1 MPRRVVISGMGGVS
15 ALGLDDETVWAN
27 LMAGRTGIRRISAFD
42 IQLFKAANG
51 AEVDGAVL
59 DAALPSRGW
68 KGEHKVVDL
77 ALVAAERALRAAGLI
92 AAEGAREPQPVP
104 VIVGSANGPAG
115 ALHEAINAFT
125 HKGVRGIRPTLV
137 PQCMVNIVA
146 TRLSIEF
153 KLTGIHYNIS
163 AACTSSAA
171 ALGNAFRMIR
181 DGYADRV
188 LCGGAEFIFVPSYYS
203 AWNNLGILS
212 TEPDPLRAARPFDL
226 GRKGFIIGEGA
237 GMLVLEE
244 ESSARRRGI
253 RIRGEICGYGESSD
267 AEHLVRPQTDG
278 QTRALRAA
286 LADSGVAPEAVGVI
300 VSHGTAT
307 LMNDRSECAAIRSV
321 FGPVQDSSPRVSA
334 LKSYFGHTIGAS
346 GALETI
352 ATVLMLER
360 GWIPPNL
367 NLDRPDPEC
376 AVRLV
381 GPVAEKLEQPVA
393 VKQSFGFGGANGVMV
408 LRRWDGA

>member
-1 MPRRVVISGMGGVS
+1 MPRRVVISGLGLVS
-15 ALGLDDETVWAN
+15 ALGLDEETVWAH
-27 LMAGRTGIRRISAFD
+27 LMAGQTGIRRITAFD
-42 IQLFKAANG
+42 ANLFRATSG
-51 AEVDGAVL
+51 AEVAE
-59 DAALPSRGW
+59 AALEPALAARGW
-68 KGEHKVVDL
+68 KREAKVVDM
-77 ALVAAERALRAAGLI
+77 ALVAADQALRAAGLI
-92 AAEGAREPQPVP
+92 GDDPVRTAQPVP
-104 VIVGSANGPAG
+104 VIIGSANGPAG
-115 ALHEAINAFT
+115 ALHEAISSFVQ
-125 HKGVRGIRPTLV
+125 KGVRGIRPTTV

-171 ALGNAFRMIR
+171 ALGTAFRMIR

-188 LCGGAEFIFVPSYYS
+188 LCGGAESLFVPSYYS

-212 TEPDPLRAARPFDL
+212 NEPDPLSAARPFDM
-226 GRKGFIIGEGA
+226 GRKGFVMGEGA
-237 GMLVLEE
+237 AMLVMEDE
-244 ESSARRRGI
+244 ASARRRGV

-267 AEHLVRPQTDG
+267 AEHIVRPQIAG
-278 QTRALRAA
+278 QTQALRNAMENSG
-286 LADSGVAPEAVGVI
+286 LAPDTVGLI

-307 LMNDRSECAAIRSV
+307 LMNDRSECAAIRTI
-321 FGPVQDSSPRVSA
+321 FGEATASSPSVSA

-352 ATVLMLER
+352 VTLLALER
-360 GWIPPNL
+360 GRIPPNL
-367 NLDRPDPEC
+367 NLDQPDPEC

-381 GPVAEKLEQPVA
+381 GNTSEVLEKPVA

-408 LRRWDGA
+408 LRRWEG